1 MSHFLDDNGVQY
13 MWNKIKGMFAQK
25 TDVPSASSTTP
36 SMDGTASTGTGTTW
50 ARADHVHPT
59 DTSRAPLASPTFTG
73 TPTAP
78 TPADATDN
86 GQIATTEFVHNLV
99 DGIQGGDSF
108 GKVKV
113 GNTTVEADS
122 ADDTIEL
129 IAGSNVTLTPDATND
144 TVTITATDTTYSNA
158 TTATAGLMS
167 TTDKTKMDGIASGAE
182 VNQNA
187 FSNVKV
193 GATTV
198 EADSKTDT
206 IEFIA
211 GANVT
216 ITPDATNDTV
226 TITSQDTTYSN
237 ATTAT
242 AGLMSTTDK
251 SKLDGFQAASNYA
264 LKSDVSNVYKYKG
277 SVATESLL
285 PTTGQENGD
294 VYDIVAASSY
304 GAPGMNVA
312 WVAASNK
319 WDPLGETFTITAI
332 TNAEIDEICV

>member
-1 MSHFLDDNGVQY
+1 MADTLQY
-13 MWNKIKGMFAQK
+13 VGDSNKVISSSYLFETLQDLKTEHIDTKVDKVDGKGLSTNDYTSAEK
-25 TDVPSASSTTP
+25 TKLS
-36 SMDGTASTGTGTTW
+36 G
-50 ARADHVHPT
+50 
-59 DTSRAPLASPTFTG
+59 
-73 TPTAP
+73 
-78 TPADATDN
+78 
-86 GQIATTEFVHNLV
+86 IAT
-99 DGIQGGDSF
+99 
-108 GKVKV
+108 
-113 GNTTVEADS
+113 
-122 ADDTIEL
+122 
-129 IAGSNVTLTPDATND
+129 
-144 TVTITATDTTYSNA
+144 
-158 TTATAGLMS
+158 
-167 TTDKTKMDGIASGAE
+167 GAQ

-187 FSNVKV
+187 FSNVIV
-193 GATTV
+193 GSTTIA
-198 EADSKTDT
+198 ADSATDT
-206 IEFIA
+206 LTLVA
-211 GANVT
+211 GSNVT